1 MNDAHAEGSSRR
13 GAVALALALAVVAAA
28 YAGSLGIGLVG
39 DDHSLLGP
47 HGVVQQAE
55 RWSDFFTSRFFE
67 LRGQETLAAAYYRP
81 LTLLSLRAASHPAV
95 QHGVNLLIHLGVC
108 ALVFAAARKAG
119 ARPEAAALASAL
131 FGTIPRLTECVA
143 ILSGR
148 TDLLAG
154 LGVLGMLVVHSSA
167 PSAHARRWS
176 AAALLFAALLCKEVA
191 VAGFVALAALEW
203 ARGPRRLELGA
214 GTPLGNLLPTATALA
229 AIVAVRWAVQ
239 IPASGPPL
247 AALPQRMLFALQALG
262 SYAGMLLSPWD
273 PQLVIG
279 TIGWLEPT
287 RIAVGAFVGLGL
299 LAAIGALLAGRIPV
313 RHAGWIALAI
323 ASLLPVLH
331 LVPLPMRT
339 IAADR
344 FLYLPLAAAAI
355 GLALVLPDAH
365 TARAR
370 PLYAALAAAALL
382 LAGVTATRTRAFED
396 ELGIWEREVARAHPG
411 NGLAHFVLATRLAWR
426 GDEAR
431 ALALYAESLR
441 REQALAERFPSWHPP
456 ATLLANYGLVL
467 SGAGR
472 SDEAVPILRALVAE
486 RPGIAVYQLYLGS
499 ALSRAL
505 RFAEADAALARA
517 LALYPDYTLARQAR
531 AQNARAAAWWE
542 ALPEERSGEPVALRA
557 RRAQVYQ
564 WVGRLDRA
572 AVLWADV
579 ARSPDAGEPE
589 LDAARRAL
597 DQQRQAL
604 GETETTRALAAAL
617 AERDSRS

>member
-1 MNDAHAEGSSRR
+1 MNDAHVEGSARR

-28 YAGSLGIGLVG
+28 HAGSLGIGLIG

-47 HGVVQQAE
+47 HGMVQRAE
-55 RWSDFFTSRFFE
+55 HWRDFFTSRFFE
-67 LRGQETLAAAYYRP
+67 LRGQEALARSYYRP
-81 LTLLSLRAASHPAV
+81 LTLLSLRANDHPAV
-95 QHGVNLLIHLGVC
+95 QHAINLLAHLGVC
-108 ALVFAAARKAG
+108 ALVFAGARRVG
-119 ARPEAAALASAL
+119 ARPEAAALTTAA
-131 FGTIPRLTECVA
+131 FGTIPRLTESVA

-148 TDLLAG
+148 TDLLAS

-167 PSAHARRWS
+167 PSAHARRWT
-176 AAALLFAALLCKEVA
+176 AAALFFAALLCKEVA

-203 ARGPRRLELGA
+203 ARGPRRLELTA
-214 GTPLGNLLPTATALA
+214 GTPLANLLPTATSLA
-229 AIVAVRWAVQ
+229 AVIALRWAVQ
-239 IPASGPPL
+239 IPASGEPL
-247 AALPQRMLFALQALG
+247 AALPQRTLFALHALG
-262 SYAGMLLSPWD
+262 TYAGMLLSPWD

-279 TIGWLEPT
+279 TIGWVEPG
-287 RIAVGAFVGLGL
+287 RIAVGALAGLGL
-299 LAAIGALLAGRIPV
+299 LAAIAALLTGRVPV
-313 RHAGWIALAI
+313 RHAGWLALAV

-339 IAADR
+339 MAADR

-355 GLALVLPDAH
+355 GLALILPGADAP
-365 TARAR
+365 RAR
-370 PLYAALAAAALL
+370 PLYAALLAGVLL
-382 LAGVTATRTRAFED
+382 LAGVTAARTDAFGN

-411 NGLAHFVLATRLAWR
+411 NGLAHSELATRLAWR
-426 GDEAR
+426 GEGTR
-431 ALALYAESLR
+431 ALVLYAESLR
-441 REQALAERFPSWHPP
+441 REQALARRFPAWRPP
-456 ATLLANYGLVL
+456 ASLLANYGLVL

-472 SDEAVPILRALVAE
+472 SEDAVPILKALVAE

-505 RFAEADAALARA
+505 HFAEAEAALGRA
-517 LALYPDYTLARQAR
+517 LALYPDDTLAQQAR

-542 ALPEERSGEPVALRA
+542 ALPEERVDEPTIVRA

-604 GETETTRALAAAL
+604 GETETIRALATAL
-617 AERDSRS
+617 AERDRRG